1 VATSAFVGAKRS
13 LRESIARR
21 RRSMLEREREVIGG
35 RVSSQVL
42 AMPELERA
50 ERVAMYVALPDEVPT
65 QVLYDALRRRGCV
78 VLLPRCAADSL
89 RFARVD
95 DLGVL
100 RPGRY
105 GVLEPPAEALE
116 AEPGRNDLVL
126 VPGVA
131 FDTDGGRLG
140 RGRSLYDRTLAR
152 LAARPLL
159 FGVAYDFQIVES
171 VPMGPHDQRVDG
183 IVTERGV
190 VRVRSRDRSGESG

>member
-1 VATSAFVGAKRS
+1 VPTSALLEAKRS

-21 RRSMLEREREVIGG
+21 RRSISEHEREAIGG
-35 RVSSQVL
+35 RVAAQVL
-42 AMPELERA
+42 ALPEVERA
-50 ERVAMYVALPDEVPT
+50 ERVAMYVALADEVPT
-65 QVLYDALRRRGCV
+65 QVLFAALRSRGRV

-89 RFARVD
+89 HFARVD
-95 DLGVL
+95 DLDLL

-105 GVLEPPAEALE
+105 GVPEPPADAPD
-116 AEPGRNDLVL
+116 AEPGRDDLVL

-131 FDTDGGRLG
+131 FDTRGGRLG

-159 FGVAYDFQIVES
+159 FGVAYDFQIVEA
-171 VPMGPHDQRVDG
+171 VPMEPHDQRVDG
-183 IVTERGV
+183 VVTERGV